1 MNTESSNNA
10 KTSKLFEKYKAAKK
24 DFEYSSR
31 KSKQNYFNNL
41 KKTLSNPEISS
52 KKKFTILKRLTNTGK
67 NSNIPPLIDNDQII
81 HKPEQKAEIFNTHFA
96 KRANLAMP
104 KMHHLNLNQSIHTMI
119 LMTLP
124 QAILKLDHSLRI

>member
-1 MNTESSNNA
+1 MNTVSNNNA

-52 KKKFTILKRLTNTGK
+52 KKKFTILKRITNTGK

-81 HKPEQKAEIFNTHFA
+81 HKPEKKQKYLTLTLP
-96 KRANLAMP
+96 KRAN
-104 KMHHLNLNQSIHTMI
+104 
-119 LMTLP
+119 
-124 QAILKLDHSLRI
+124 